1 MNKNKDSQIEFIN
14 EEDLDLLGGAN
25 ETEMMPADKV
35 CGNLRQC
42 GWNEQDCPK
51 LERCTWN

>member
-25 ETEMMPADKV
+25 ETEMMQADKV
-35 CGNLRQC
+35 CGNLREC
-42 GWNEQDCPK
+42 GWNNQECPK
-51 LERCTWN
+51 LERCDWN

>member
-14 EEDLDLLGGAN
+14 EEDLDLIGGAN
-25 ETEMMPADKV
+25 EMEMMQADKV

-42 GWNEQDCPK
+42 GWNNQECPK
-51 LERCTWN
+51 LERCDWN